1 MKLNQNKKLEN
12 EKQNKYCYKYYNII
26 DNHQK
31 NYKNIINY
39 NNNQNINDI
48 INDILENEKYFE
60 FIKKTKFQKNKI
72 KK

>member
-26 DNHQK
+26 DNNQK
-31 NYKNIINY
+31 HYKNIINY

-48 INDILENEKYFE
+48 INDILEKEKYFE